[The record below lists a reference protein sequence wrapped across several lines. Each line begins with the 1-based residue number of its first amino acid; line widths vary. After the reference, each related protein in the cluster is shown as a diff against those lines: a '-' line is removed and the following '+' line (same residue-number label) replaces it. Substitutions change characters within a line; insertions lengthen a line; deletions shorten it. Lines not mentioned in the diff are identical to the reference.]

1 MVASRQSPTEPYEGQ
16 VLTPRPF
23 VITPDLLADYFAGL
37 DLRPRDDVPLMVAN
51 TADSGGRLLFTQQR
65 GHLWLR
71 QEWEFHGPLQE
82 GVEYTVDGR
91 VASIY
96 QRKERTILLSET
108 TVREPTGAVI
118 SVQRHHQSFLLDAP
132 PTGEVKLREPSEKEG
147 AGLAVSVPSGRA
159 VAGPSHA
166 ITLEMC
172 GQFFHGSKNY
182 HSDREQSRE
191 LGFKD
196 VVVGGRMTM
205 GYVGELLETTLGA
218 AWVNTGRLLVKF
230 TNVTWPGETVHA
242 SAVVTGPLPDDA
254 SRQGVVARVEKADGT
269 VVIAAEGSFAG

>member
-1 MVASRQSPTEPYEGQ
+1 MAPASQSSAEPYEGQ
-16 VLTPRPF
+16 VLKPRPF
-23 VITPDLLADYFAGL
+23 VITPDLLSDYFAGL
-37 DLRPRDDVPLMVAN
+37 DIRPRAEVPLMVAN
-51 TADSGGRLLFTQQR
+51 TADSGGRLLFSQQR

-82 GVEYTVDGR
+82 GIEYSAEGQ

-96 QRKERTILLSET
+96 PRKERTILLSET
-108 TVREPTGAVI
+108 TLREPSGKAI
-118 SVQRHHQSFLLDAP
+118 SIQRHHQSFLLDAP
-132 PTGEVKLREPSEKEG
+132 PTGEVRLREPSEKEAARAPG
-147 AGLAVSVPSGRA
+147 IAPSGRPI
-159 VAGPSHA
+159 AGAPHP

-172 GQFFHGSKNY
+172 GQFFHGSRNY

-205 GYVGELLETTLGA
+205 GYVGELLETELGP
-218 AWVNTGRLLVKF
+218 AWAQTGRLLVKF

-242 SAVVTGPLPDDA
+242 SAVVTGPLADDP
-254 SRQGVVARVEKADGT
+254 SRQGVTARVEKADGT
-269 VVIAAEGSFAG
+269 VVIAAEGSFAR